1 MQTAAPSKA
10 NGNESAPAPPPALS
24 AAPPRSIVPL
34 LDADPESGRL
44 LSFNE
49 RAVVSTLALP
59 VHTVSSDT
67 LDVAQLVAEEHAH
80 GALVL
85 DGMIVR
91 RIAIDNR
98 VALLLLGPGDLFML
112 DSEPQ
117 NAGLADMACV
127 ASVGTELALLDTAI
141 LLTAARRWPQILVG
155 LLART
160 AEQTDRVAVQLAIG
174 HLPSIEERLLA
185 IMRLLAERWGYVTL
199 EGTVIP
205 LALTHATLGE
215 LAGAR
220 RPTVTLALTRLAD
233 RGALVRHANGWLL
246 RRQSG

>member
-1 MQTAAPSKA
+1 
-10 NGNESAPAPPPALS
+10 
-24 AAPPRSIVPL
+24 
-34 LDADPESGRL
+34 
-44 LSFNE
+44 
-49 RAVVSTLALP
+49 LP

-185 IMRLLAERWGYVTL
+185 IMRLLAERWGYRGQST
-199 EGTVIP
+199 
-205 LALTHATLGE
+205 A
-215 LAGAR
+215 AR
-220 RPTVTLALTRLAD
+220 
-233 RGALVRHANGWLL
+233 
-246 RRQSG
+246 